1 MPFDLMHSFDAKAK
15 ALPISEVIE
24 NCPAVMT
31 DIRSPDTSKRYGLVN
46 TIEAMNVLSDYGFRP
61 TRAIQQPNRLNN
73 GRHKFNKHLIAFSH
87 KDELARTDL
96 DSRTEVLLYNSH
108 DGKSSLK
115 LFSGVFRFVCDNG
128 MVCGEGFKNTLRH
141 SHTTANNFEKLL
153 TKTLD
158 GLPQVSEQVE
168 RLSKTELN
176 VKQILD
182 LAKQAANLR
191 WKHLPEHAND
201 FTFDYKAPDTGLYF
215 TDNTIQEIALPTRSE
230 DTGRNAWKA
239 FNRIQ
244 ESILKGGVNIRSITN
259 KHLEAKNP
267 YGIRRKARAITALP
281 ENIRLN
287 QSLWNMANE
296 LVA

>member
-1 MPFDLMHSFDAKAK
+1 
-15 ALPISEVIE
+15 
-24 NCPAVMT
+24 
-31 DIRSPDTSKRYGLVN
+31 
-46 TIEAMNVLSDYGFRP
+46 MNVLSDYGFRP
-61 TRAIQQPNRLNN
+61 TRAIQQPNRIE
-73 GRHKFNKHLIAFSH
+73 GREKFNKHLIAFSH

-115 LFSGVFRFVCDNG
+115 LFSGCFRFVCDNG
-128 MVCGEGFKNTLRH
+128 IVAGEGFKSTLRH
-141 SHTTANNFEKLL
+141 SHTTAHNFEKLL

-158 GLPQVSEQVE
+158 GLPQVKEQVE

-182 LAKQAANLR
+182 LAKQAASLR
-191 WKHLPEHAND
+191 WKELPESE
-201 FTFDYKAPDTGLYF
+201 FSFDKKDPDTGLYY
-215 TDNTIQEIALPTRSE
+215 TE
-230 DTGRNAWKA
+230 DTIREISVSNRYEDNGRNAWKV
-239 FNRIQ
+239 FNRVQ

-259 KHLEAKNP
+259 RHLDNKNP

-287 QSLWNMANE
+287 QSLWNMTHE
-296 LVA
+296 MVA

>member
-15 ALPISEVIE
+15 ALPISEVIT

-46 TIEAMNVLSDYGFRP
+46 TIQAMDVLQDYGFRP

-158 GLPQVSEQVE
+158 GLPQVKEQVE

-182 LAKQAANLR
+182 LAKQAASLR
-191 WKHLPEHAND
+191 WKELPESE
-201 FTFDYKAPDTGLYF
+201 FSFDRKDPDTGLYY
-215 TDNTIQEIALPTRSE
+215 TEETVRQISLPTRYE
-230 DTGRNAWKA
+230 DNGANSWKV
-239 FNRIQ
+239 FNRVQ
-244 ESILKGGVNIRSITN
+244 ESILKGGVNIRSITS
-259 KHLEAKNP
+259 KHLDNKNP

-296 LVA
+296 MVA

>member
-1 MPFDLMHSFDAKAK
+1 MPFDLMHQFDAKAK

-46 TIEAMNVLSDYGFRP
+46 TMEAMNVLSDYGYRP
-61 TRAIQQPNRLNN
+61 TRAIQQPNRID
-73 GRHKFNKHLIAFSH
+73 GREKYNKHLIAFSH
-87 KDELARTDL
+87 KDELAKTGL
-96 DSRTEVLLYNSH
+96 ESRTEVLLYNSH

-128 MVCGEGFKNTLRH
+128 IVAGEGFKNTLRH
-141 SHTTANNFEKLL
+141 SHTTANNFEGLL

-158 GLPQVSEQVE
+158 GLPQVKEQVE
-168 RLSKTELN
+168 RLSKTDLT
-176 VKQILD
+176 VKQILA
-182 LAKQAANLR
+182 LAKQAASLR
-191 WKHLPEHAND
+191 WKHLPEHLND
-201 FTFDYKAPDTGLYF
+201 FTFDYKAPDKGLYF
-215 TDNTIQEIALPTRSE
+215 TNDTIHEIALPTRRE
-230 DTGRNAWKA
+230 DNGRNSWKV

-259 KHLEAKNP
+259 RHLEQKNP

-281 ENIRLN
+281 ENIRIN
-287 QSLWNMANE
+287 QSLWNMTHE
-296 LVA
+296 MVA

>member
-1 MPFDLMHSFDAKAK
+1 MPFDLMHKYDANAK

-24 NCPAVMT
+24 KCPAVMT

-46 TIEAMNVLSDYGFRP
+46 TMEAMNVLSDYGYRP
-61 TRAIQQPNRLNN
+61 TRAIQQPNRIE
-73 GRHKFNKHLIAFSH
+73 GRQKFNKHLIAFSH
-87 KDELARTDL
+87 KDELAKTDL
-96 DSRTEVLLYNSH
+96 ESRTEVLLYNSH

-128 MVCGEGFKNTLRH
+128 IVAGEGFKNTLRH
-141 SHTTANNFEKLL
+141 SHTTANNFEGLL

-158 GLPQVSEQVE
+158 GLPQVKEQVE
-168 RLSKTELN
+168 KLSKTELN

-182 LAKQAANLR
+182 LAKQAASLR
-191 WKHLPEHAND
+191 WKHLPESE
-201 FTFDYKAPDTGLYF
+201 FSFDYKEPDTGLYF
-215 TDNTIQEIALPTRSE
+215 TDDTIQEIALPTRRE
-230 DTGRNAWKA
+230 DNGRNSWKV

-244 ESILKGGVNIRSITN
+244 ESILKGGVHIRSITN
-259 KHLEAKNP
+259 RHLEQKNP

-287 QSLWNMANE
+287 QLLWNMTHE
-296 LVA
+296 MVA

>member
-1 MPFDLMHSFDAKAK
+1 MPFDLMHQFDAKAK

-46 TIEAMNVLSDYGFRP
+46 TMEAMNVLSDYGFRP
-61 TRAIQQPNRLNN
+61 TRAIQQPNRIE
-73 GRHKFNKHLIAFSH
+73 GRQKFNKHLIAFSH

-96 DSRTEVLLYNSH
+96 ESRTEVLLYNSH

-115 LFSGVFRFVCDNG
+115 LFSGCFRFVCDNG
-128 MVCGEGFKNTLRH
+128 IVAGEGFKSTLRH

-182 LAKQAANLR
+182 LAEKAANLR
-191 WKHLPEHAND
+191 WKPISHSGYLGNPKTGIFYTE
-201 FTFDYKAPDTGLYF
+201 DTI
-215 TDNTIQEIALPTRSE
+215 TEISMPTRYE
-230 DTGRNAWKA
+230 DNGSNAWKV
-239 FNRIQ
+239 FNRVQ
-244 ESILKGGVNIRSITN
+244 ESILKGGVHIRSITDR
-259 KHLEAKNP
+259 HLDKYKV

-281 ENIRLN
+281 ENIKLN
-287 QSLWNMANE
+287 QSLWNMTHE
-296 LVA
+296 MVA